1 MATIQ
6 IYWLDANSRTAFFR
20 LERFIGWGWAIA
32 LGLWPGL
39 LLAAESP
46 TNYPPHSAPSITN
59 DILVTALRL
68 ERTIPETPATV
79 FKVGPGQFQGGEMQR
94 TTPDQ
99 LQNLPSVMVQK
110 TSYGQGSPYLRGFT
124 GFRTLFMI
132 DGIRLN
138 NSVFRD
144 GPNQYWNTVD
154 PFSIDD
160 YEVVLG
166 PASVLY
172 GSDAVGGAVNAQPI
186 SPTLTETPEQPVGGR
201 LLVRTS
207 TAEES
212 WTERMEVSARPDKN
226 LGVVAGLTFKDYG
239 DLEGGSDVGTQPK
252 TGYDESDGDLRAVWA
267 VSPSDLLIFGYQSV
281 VQDDVWRTHSTVYGI
296 EWKGL
301 SHGSDKS
308 RVLDQ
313 ERQLAYLTYVGNFSG
328 SAVDEVRLTSSWQ
341 EQEETESRVKKD
353 DVQEHQTV
361 NVDTW
366 GETLQLT
373 SETDW
378 GDWVYGIDYYLD
390 GVDSSKSIYN
400 ADGSL
405 KKREI
410 QGPVADDAQY
420 ETLGFFVQDSL
431 GPADRRY
438 EIIPGFRYTYAHVDA
453 NKVKDPV
460 SGDATTLNQS
470 WDAWVGSLR
479 AQVRPWMQENI
490 HVFAGLSQGFRAPN
504 LSDLTR
510 LDIARSGEFETPV
523 SDLDPERFLTGE
535 LGIKSAGHW
544 GSAQLTAYWTAIDD
558 MIVRTPTGNK
568 IAIGSTVYNE
578 VTKLN
583 AGDGHIAGVEW
594 YQALKLGK
602 SWTWWL
608 SASAMDGQIEGYP
621 TSSTAREEEA
631 ISRLMP
637 PTLSSGLRWQDA
649 AERIWTEGYVQSAEK
664 ADRLSAADRKDTERI
679 PPGGTPGY
687 CVGGFRAGWRINRN
701 WSTSLSLEN
710 ITDED
715 YRIHGSG
722 VNEPGR
728 NLIAMATYR
737 F

>member
-1 MATIQ
+1 MSASHVRRVDTE
-6 IYWLDANSRTAFFR
+6 LRPFMLGFSRSP
-20 LERFIGWGWAIA
+20 GWGVAGA
-32 LGLWPGL
+32 LGLWSGF
-39 LLAAESP
+39 LLAAEPIPSVT
-46 TNYPPHSAPSITN
+46 TNAVPSTTN
-59 DILVTALRL
+59 EILVTALRL
-68 ERTIPETPATV
+68 ERTIPETPATT
-79 FKVGPGQFQGGEMQR
+79 FKVGSGQLQGGELQR

-138 NSVFRD
+138 NSTFRD

-154 PFSIDD
+154 PFSIDN

-172 GSDAVGGAVNAQPI
+172 GSDAVGGAVNAQPL
-186 SPTLTETPEQPVGGR
+186 SPNLIETPKQPVGGR
-201 LLVRTS
+201 VLVRTS
-207 TAEES
+207 SAEDS
-212 WTERMEVSARPDKN
+212 WTERMEVSARPDAN
-226 LGVVAGLTFKDYG
+226 LGLVAGLTFKDYG
-239 DLEGGSDVGTQPK
+239 DLEGGSDVGTQPQ
-252 TGYDESDGDLRAVWA
+252 TGYNEADGDLRAVWT

-281 VQDDVWRTHSTVYGI
+281 DQDDIWRTHSTLYGI
-296 EWKGL
+296 DWKGL

-313 ERQLAYLTYVGNFSG
+313 ERQLAYLTYAGEFSG
-328 SAVDEVRLTSSWQ
+328 SAIDEIRLTSSWQ
-341 EQEETESRVKKD
+341 EQDETESRVKKD
-353 DVQEHQTV
+353 NVREQQTA

-373 SETDW
+373 SDTDL
-378 GDWVYGIDYYLD
+378 GEWVYGADYYLD
-390 GVDSSKSIYN
+390 GVDSGKSIYN

-420 ETLGFFVQDSL
+420 ETWGVFVQDSM

-438 EIIPGFRYTYAHVDA
+438 EIIPGFRYTRAEVDA
-453 NKVKDPV
+453 DKVKDPV
-460 SGDATTLNQS
+460 TGGATTLNQS
-470 WDAWVGSLR
+470 WDDWVGSLR
-479 AQVRPWMQENI
+479 AQIRPWTQENI
-490 HVFAGLSQGFRAPN
+490 HLFAGLSQGFRAPN

-523 SDLDPERFLTGE
+523 SDLDPEHYLTGE
-535 LGIKSAGHW
+535 MGIKSAGHW
-544 GSAQLTAYWTAIDD
+544 GSAQLTAYWTEIDD
-558 MIVRTPTGNK
+558 MIVRAPTGNK
-568 IAIGSTVYNE
+568 IAIGSTVYDE
-578 VTKLN
+578 VTKRN

-594 YQALKLGK
+594 YQALKLGQP
-602 SWTWWL
+602 WTWWL
-608 SASAMDGQIEGYP
+608 SASAMDGQIEDYP
-621 TSSTAREEEA
+621 TSSSVREEEA

-637 PTLSSGLRWQDA
+637 PSLSSGLRWQDA
-649 AERIWTEGYVQSAEK
+649 AERIWIEGFVQSAEK

-687 CVGGFRAGWRINRN
+687 CVGGLRGGWRITRN

-728 NLIAMATYR
+728 NLIAMAEYK